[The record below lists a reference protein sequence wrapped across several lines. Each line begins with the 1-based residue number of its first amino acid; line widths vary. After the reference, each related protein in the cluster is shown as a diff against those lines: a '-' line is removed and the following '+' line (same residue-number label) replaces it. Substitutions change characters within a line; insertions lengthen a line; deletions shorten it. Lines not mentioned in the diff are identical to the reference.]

1 MSGAASAMSSRR
13 LPILTLA
20 TLGPTVVLTA
30 TRLFTEGPLD
40 ALRRD
45 PSALGHGQVWRLI
58 SPVLVQSD
66 SGVTSVVLVFAVCAA
81 IGIYAERFF
90 SPLGWLTLYLVGALS
105 GHALGEAFQPYGG
118 GTSVAFVGILG
129 GLAAFS
135 LLGADP
141 RLARWW
147 RQAALMI
154 GLAVLD
160 TALGDIH
167 GVPYLLGLALGTAW
181 VLGEVPA
188 GERLALLR
196 QSFAGRSGRSARPF
210 GPNRSE
216 VGVREGAADAGP
228 HRSDTE
234 RRDQR

>member
-1 MSGAASAMSSRR
+1 MSEAGSSMSPRH

-20 TLGPTVVLTA
+20 TLGPTVLLSA
-30 TRLFTEGPLD
+30 TRLFTDGPLD

-66 SGVTSVVLVFAVCAA
+66 ASVTSVVLVFAVCAA

-90 SPLGWLTLYLVGALS
+90 PPLRWLALYFVGAVS

-129 GLAAFS
+129 GLAAYS
-135 LLGADP
+135 LLDLDP
-141 RLARWW
+141 RLSRWW

-154 GLAVLD
+154 PLAVLD
-160 TALGDIH
+160 TVLGDIH
-167 GVPYLLGLALGTAW
+167 GVPYLLGLATGAVW
-181 VLGEVPA
+181 VLSEVPA
-188 GERLALLR
+188 GDRVGALR
-196 QSFAGRSGRSARPF
+196 ASFADRSTPSIQPD
-210 GPNRSE
+210 P
-216 VGVREGAADAGP
+216 
-228 HRSDTE
+228 E
-234 RRDQR
+234 RRNPR